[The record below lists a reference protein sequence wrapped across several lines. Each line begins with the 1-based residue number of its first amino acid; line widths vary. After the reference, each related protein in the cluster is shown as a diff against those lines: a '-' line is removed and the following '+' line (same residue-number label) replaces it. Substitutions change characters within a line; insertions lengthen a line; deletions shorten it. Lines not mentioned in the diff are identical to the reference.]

1 MLDYYN
7 KRLQEYETVYTKPE
21 RQADLNA
28 LLARLQTDVSSREVL
43 ELACGTGWWTER
55 LATHASSWTA
65 TDADPGALDISSLKL
80 SKVSVLP
87 RRSMPINRASQRQLI
102 ACLQG
107 TGIRTYDLM
116 SVVSFLDQFMAA

>member
-28 LLARLQTDVSSREVL
+28 LLARLQTDMSRREVL

-55 LATHASSWTA
+55 LSAS
-65 TDADPGALDISSLKL
+65 
-80 SKVSVLP
+80 
-87 RRSMPINRASQRQLI
+87 
-102 ACLQG
+102 
-107 TGIRTYDLM
+107 
-116 SVVSFLDQFMAA
+116 